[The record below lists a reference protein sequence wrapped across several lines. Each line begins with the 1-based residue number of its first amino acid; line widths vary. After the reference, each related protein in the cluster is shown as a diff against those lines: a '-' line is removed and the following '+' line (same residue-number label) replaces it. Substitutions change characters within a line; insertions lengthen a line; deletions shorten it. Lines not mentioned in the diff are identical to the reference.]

1 MTSENPAESVTTTDA
16 TNADLKTTDQ
26 QEEPEVEQSESAQV
40 EIPKRGGRKR
50 REITAAISDVKAEH
64 MDNEH
69 AVDTQPLFEQP
80 VILEGKRSRKPTS
93 RLELSDLEPP
103 KKEFS
108 IPQGHGKPLGEIE
121 YINHQIT
128 HATTDA
134 LSHMR
139 GICFGRRGSKTN
151 MRESLREFNGFEF
164 DKESDEYQRHL
175 TSLTKWKKDQLQSTL
190 DILGLPVT
198 GRNDEQAER
207 ILTFLMNP
215 IDEGKPVPEQKMS
228 TRPLRTARVYSK
240 EPIKDDDDD
249 AIVNDDDSDELFN
262 EEEDEEDAEEN
273 ESDDD
278 YIGSDDDSG
287 LMTKDDPDDFAYQP
301 GKKTPK
307 KRTSLKR
314 SRSASSSKRKRVTLK
329 ATKRGR
335 KRTKV
340 TSVSKAENEG
350 TIVPPVAD
358 ESKQNNDKNT
368 DQADEENSSA
378 ESKNSD
384 LTIDQSEQNDTK
396 PASNPTS
403 DVNVFPTTS

>member
-16 TNADLKTTDQ
+16 INADFKAADQ

-40 EIPKRGGRKR
+40 EKPKRGGRKK

-64 MDNEH
+64 VNNEH
-69 AVDTQPLFEQP
+69 VVDTQPLFEQP

-93 RLELSDLEPP
+93 RLELSDLETP

-108 IPQGHGKPLGEIE
+108 IPQGHGKPLGDIE

-134 LSHMR
+134 LSPMR
-139 GICFGRRGSKTN
+139 GICFGRRGSKAN

-164 DKESDEYQRHL
+164 DKESDEYHRHL

-198 GRNDEQAER
+198 GQNDEQAER

-228 TRPLRTARVYSK
+228 MRPVRTSRVYSK
-240 EPIKDDDDD
+240 GPIQDEDDDEDD
-249 AIVNDDDSDELFN
+249 AIVNDDDGDELFN
-262 EEEDEEDAEEN
+262 EEEVEEEDAEEN

-278 YIGSDDDSG
+278 YIGSDDDSV

-314 SRSASSSKRKRVTLK
+314 SRSAITPKV
-329 ATKRGR
+329 TKRGR

-358 ESKQNNDKNT
+358 ESKQNNDKKA